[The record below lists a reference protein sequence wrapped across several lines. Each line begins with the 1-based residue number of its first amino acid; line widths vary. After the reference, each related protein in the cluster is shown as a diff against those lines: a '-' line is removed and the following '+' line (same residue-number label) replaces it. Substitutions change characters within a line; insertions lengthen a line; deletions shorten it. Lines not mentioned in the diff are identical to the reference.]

1 MQPKFYSWRL
11 LTAAVVAAIAGRADI
26 SSDVSSHPQ
35 ACRERASKRELAP
48 KTTGKRSPLLV
59 QQAIALLP
67 FIEDSQVVTI
77 QQTSEVSRYLVS
89 WGYSRETA
97 SATVEGLGMLAEFT
111 VDHHFPI
118 FINAGSSNYR
128 RILASWERGKAPDEA
143 ARVLASDIYHEY
155 RHAACGEEEMDA
167 LAAQISL
174 LKRWRAEG
182 LLRIADLYIASR
194 ESRLRSLETKSGKK
208 SR

>member
-1 MQPKFYSWRL
+1 MQPKFYSWCL
-11 LTAAVVAAIAGRADI
+11 LTMAVVAIAGTADI
-26 SSDVSSHPQ
+26 SSDLSSHPH

-48 KTTGKRSPLLV
+48 KTAAKRSPLLV
-59 QQAIALLP
+59 RQAIALLP
-67 FIEDSQVVTI
+67 FIEDSQVVTVP
-77 QQTSEVSRYLVS
+77 QAGEASLYLVS

-97 SATVEGLGMLAEFT
+97 SATVEELGMLAEFT

-118 FINAGSSNYR
+118 FINAGSSHYR
-128 RILASWERGKAPDEA
+128 RISASWERGKAPDEA

-194 ESRLRSLETKSGKK
+194 ESRLRSLEAKSGKK

>member
-11 LTAAVVAAIAGRADI
+11 LTVAVVAIAGTADI
-26 SSDVSSHPQ
+26 SSDLSSHPL
-35 ACRERASKRELAP
+35 ACSENVSKPELALQ
-48 KTTGKRSPLLV
+48 TAAKRSPLLV
-59 QQAIALLP
+59 RQAIALLP
-67 FIEDSQVVTI
+67 FIEDWQVVTLR
-77 QQTSEVSRYLVS
+77 QASDVSLYLVS
-89 WGYSRETA
+89 WGHSRETA
-97 SATVEGLGMLAEFT
+97 SATVEELAHLAEFT
-111 VDHHFPI
+111 IDHHFPI
-118 FINAGSSNYR
+118 FISAGSLNYR
-128 RILASWERGKAPDEA
+128 HILASWERGKYPDQA

-182 LLRIADLYIASR
+182 LLRIADPYIASQ
-194 ESRLRSLETKSGKK
+194 ESRLRSLDAKSGNK